1 MLGDASMKDLTHQ
14 ILATVAKLTAKG
26 KSREEVE
33 RAIRALRAAAAIKE
47 KQEAEASTDEPPT
60 AA

>member
-1 MLGDASMKDLTHQ
+1 MKDLTHQ

>member
-1 MLGDASMKDLTHQ
+1 MKDLTHQ

-33 RAIRALRAAAAIKE
+33 RAIRALRAAAAIKQQ
-47 KQEAEASTDEPPT
+47 QETEASANDPPT